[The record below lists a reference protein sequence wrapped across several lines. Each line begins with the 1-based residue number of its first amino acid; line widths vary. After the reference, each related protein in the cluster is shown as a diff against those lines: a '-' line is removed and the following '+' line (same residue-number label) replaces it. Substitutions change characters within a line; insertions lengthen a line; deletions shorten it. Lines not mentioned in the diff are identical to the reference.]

1 MCRFVVI
8 CRHTQQQKLSS
19 SYNKGCKDCKHQNHG
34 IIKEEDKDKKKRR
47 IVLTYPIQH
56 YHAFSRIYVPYLVA
70 WLLCCKLTITTCSH
84 NLQSQLA
91 IKADDI
97 VVRINATIP
106 ISNSQVFALLSTF

>member
-19 SYNKGCKDCKHQNHG
+19 SYNKGCKDCKHHNHS

-47 IVLTYPIQH
+47 IVLTYPSQH
-56 YHAFSRIYVPYLVA
+56 YHAFSHICTTI
-70 WLLCCKLTITTCSH
+70 LLGGLAFVLQTHNH

-97 VVRINATIP
+97 LV
-106 ISNSQVFALLSTF
+106 